1 MWRDSGHAAG
11 NPGQWIDRI
20 MEIRSNYH
28 LATTTYSDLFTKFPR
43 SQTLHEA
50 CESVFIP
57 IQVNQFNVLKKL
69 DLLIPTATTVPEP
82 EASESEGI
90 L

>member
-43 SQTLHEA
+43 S
-50 CESVFIP
+50 
-57 IQVNQFNVLKKL
+57 
-69 DLLIPTATTVPEP
+69 
-82 EASESEGI
+82 
-90 L
+90 